1 MSYALNL
8 LIQKVP
14 SEKLE
19 GDHSMVGQMKEVN
32 SVDNLFGRDDNID
45 DFKVILQSVA
55 DKGDAGVNK
64 IPQFLVRG
72 LQG

>member
-1 MSYALNL
+1 
-8 LIQKVP
+8 
-14 SEKLE
+14 
-19 GDHSMVGQMKEVN
+19 MKEVN